1 MRQREGG
8 AGDTAEGEKSTQQE
22 AGGEI
27 QAGVLRNGN
36 SRVHTEWLGLEA
48 ASGEDPLQTP
58 A

>member
-8 AGDTAEGEKSTQQE
+8 TRDTAEGEKSTQQE

-36 SRVHTEWLGLEA
+36 SQVDSSLHCENH
-48 ASGEDPLQTP
+48 
-58 A
+58 